1 MMNTNVR
8 FQGRTKADL
17 VVRGQTS
24 VYLFQGRA
32 LDIRPYYSYI
42 TILGP
47 IYMLDPRP
55 KME

>member
-32 LDIRPYYSYI
+32 LDIRPYYSYS
-42 TILGP
+42 TILAP
-47 IYMLDPRP
+47 
-55 KME
+55 